1 MGFFG
6 AGFGGLGF
14 FRDVLAIASR
24 RQVPK
29 TLKK

>member
-14 FRDVLAIASR
+14 FRAVLAIAFR
-24 RQVPK
+24 RKVPK
-29 TLKK
+29 MLKK